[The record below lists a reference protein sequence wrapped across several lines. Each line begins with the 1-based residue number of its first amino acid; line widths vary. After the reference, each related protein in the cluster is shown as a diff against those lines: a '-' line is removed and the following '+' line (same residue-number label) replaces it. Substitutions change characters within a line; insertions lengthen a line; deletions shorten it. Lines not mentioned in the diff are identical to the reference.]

1 MEKSLQHYFQEA
13 GTAYRYRPD
22 ETIFMQEDE
31 ASLIYYIAEGRVRV
45 FSVTEDG
52 DEITFEVLHTGRIFG
67 ESSFFYGK
75 KRPVTIK
82 SINDV
87 VLYACRQ
94 DRLFPYFSE
103 APELA
108 IEIIKSLSA
117 SNDHMALLLKQAYLY
132 DRYQTVASFLLDM
145 DRQYSGHLDAENRMP
160 FTHEQIAESTGLAR
174 VTVSRVLKEFQK
186 QGLIELGYGKIRV
199 LNHEGLKNKIRSD
212 KA

>member
-1 MEKSLQHYFQEA
+1 M
-13 GTAYRYRPD
+13 
-22 ETIFMQEDE
+22 
-31 ASLIYYIAEGRVRV
+31 
-45 FSVTEDG
+45 
-52 DEITFEVLHTGRIFG
+52 
-67 ESSFFYGK
+67 
-75 KRPVTIK
+75 
-82 SINDV
+82 
-87 VLYACRQ
+87 
-94 DRLFPYFSE
+94 
-103 APELA
+103 A